1 MFYFSNGKLTGNT
14 SENESQIHMFAPIP
28 DTRGTDDLKQLK
40 SQLVRLGTPRSDVNV
55 PHRLLLLQH
64 FKGCLVHQEYIY
76 LSVINLGLKF
86 QFRLVTI
93 IMYARGKFLW
103 VTSERLYLATT

>member
-1 MFYFSNGKLTGNT
+1 
-14 SENESQIHMFAPIP
+14 MFAPIP
-28 DTRGTDDLKQLK
+28 DTDDLKQLK

-55 PHRLLLLQH
+55 PHSLLLLRH

-86 QFRLVTI
+86 QFQLVP
-93 IMYARGKFLW
+93 
-103 VTSERLYLATT
+103 LYYYVHTREVSMGH

>member
-1 MFYFSNGKLTGNT
+1 
-14 SENESQIHMFAPIP
+14 MFAPIP

-40 SQLVRLGTPRSDVNV
+40 SQLVRLRTPRCDVNV
-55 PHRLLLLQH
+55 THRLLLLQH

-86 QFRLVTI
+86 QFQLVP
-93 IMYARGKFLW
+93 
-103 VTSERLYLATT
+103 LYYYVCTREVSMGH